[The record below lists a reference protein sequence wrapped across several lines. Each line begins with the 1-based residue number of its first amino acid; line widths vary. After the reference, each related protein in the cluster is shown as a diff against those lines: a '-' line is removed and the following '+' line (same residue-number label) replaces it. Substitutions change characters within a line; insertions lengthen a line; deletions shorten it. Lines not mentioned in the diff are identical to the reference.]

1 MLNSATS
8 PKPQQAPSIVVT
20 IASVAIACLFSLL
33 ATGHAYA
40 KDDDE
45 SARSI
50 LDRPLQQG
58 NERAHANNR
67 GNGNGNNGNGNGNSG
82 NHPVRDQAASELRN
96 ERAQLKSNNENQL
109 RAMAAKGERLAQ
121 LVLAE
126 TLADEAQQLIGSPM
140 MANDALSEA
149 LSWYAVA
156 ARRGQTN
163 DQATLAI
170 DSLIPA
176 PAIRAIRSPR

>member
-1 MLNSATS
+1 
-8 PKPQQAPSIVVT
+8 
-20 IASVAIACLFSLL
+20 
-33 ATGHAYA
+33 
-40 KDDDE
+40 
-45 SARSI
+45 
-50 LDRPLQQG
+50 
-58 NERAHANNR
+58 
-67 GNGNGNNGNGNGNSG
+67 
-82 NHPVRDQAASELRN
+82 
-96 ERAQLKSNNENQL
+96 
-109 RAMAAKGERLAQ
+109 MAAKGERLAQ